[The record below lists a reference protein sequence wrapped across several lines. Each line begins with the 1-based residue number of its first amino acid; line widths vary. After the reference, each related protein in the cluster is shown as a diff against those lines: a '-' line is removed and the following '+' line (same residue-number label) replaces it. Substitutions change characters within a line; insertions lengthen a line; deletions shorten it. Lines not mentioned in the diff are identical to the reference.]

1 MSTSSSS
8 STSLSRSSS
17 ISSTSTSSQ
26 ISDKKQKR
34 IPGKSNKLKDF
45 LLCHKNKTDN
55 YEKDIEKQ
63 EAPGRNLRNEIS
75 EHKWGAKKIATKFK
89 ESGINVENPMESNG
103 LSESDA
109 KNLLQKN
116 GKNELPKA
124 KEMSDLE
131 LFLRQFL
138 NLLWVLLLVADGLSF
153 IGYLSDTR

>member
-8 STSLSRSSS
+8 STSLSKS
-17 ISSTSTSSQ
+17 SSTSSTSILSQ
-26 ISDKKQKR
+26 ISDKEKR
-34 IPGKSNKLKDF
+34 IPEKSNKLKDF

-75 EHKWGAKKIATKFK
+75 EHKWDAKKIASKFK

-103 LSESDA
+103 LSESEA